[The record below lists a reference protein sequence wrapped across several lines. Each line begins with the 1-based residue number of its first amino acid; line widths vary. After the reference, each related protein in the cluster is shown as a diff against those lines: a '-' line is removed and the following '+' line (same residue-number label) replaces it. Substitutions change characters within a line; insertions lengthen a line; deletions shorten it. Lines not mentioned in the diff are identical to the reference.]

1 MNIINND
8 NVNHIIKYDDITNLN
23 KALNLINYIFPIICK
38 MQILIRNSNNNLL
51 NDDEG
56 LPIYFE
62 IKIIKVI
69 KLIKKTNIP
78 KEYFKNYIDYNFYD
92 QELLSD
98 YIEAYWSN

>member
-1 MNIINND
+1 
-8 NVNHIIKYDDITNLN
+8 
-23 KALNLINYIFPIICK
+23 
-38 MQILIRNSNNNLL
+38 
-51 NDDEG
+51 DEG